1 MGAGSSFDMPGSV
14 GAIAEYKDL
23 IVWQKAFRLC
33 KIVFVLASRLPSED
47 KYGLGH
53 QLRKTSVSIPSN
65 IAEGNGRGT
74 RKDYI
79 KFLWIARGSAC
90 ELETQLLL
98 MREVANLPGDE
109 FSEALSLVDEC
120 KRMLF
125 SLIQSLKND

>member
-1 MGAGSSFDMPGSV
+1 MHGSGGVVVD
-14 GAIAEYKDL
+14 YRDL

-33 KIVFVLASRLPSED
+33 KLVFALASRLPSED

-53 QLRKTSVSIPSN
+53 QLRKSGVSIPSN

-74 RKDYI
+74 RKDYV
-79 KFLWIARGSAC
+79 KFLWIARGSTC

-98 MREVANLPGDE
+98 MREVVNLPEGE

>member
-1 MGAGSSFDMPGSV
+1 MHGSGGVVVD
-14 GAIAEYKDL
+14 YRDL
-23 IVWQKAFRLC
+23 IVLQKAFRLC
-33 KIVFVLASRLPSED
+33 KLVFALASRLPSED

-53 QLRKTSVSIPSN
+53 QLRKSGVSIPSN

-74 RKDYI
+74 RKDYV
-79 KFLWIARGSAC
+79 KFLWIARGSTC

-98 MREVANLPGDE
+98 MREVVNLPEGE

>member
-1 MGAGSSFDMPGSV
+1 MPGSV
-14 GAIAEYKDL
+14 GAIADYKDL
-23 IVWQKAFRLC
+23 IVWQKSFRLC
-33 KIVFVLASRLPSED
+33 KFVFGLASRLPSED

>member
-1 MGAGSSFDMPGSV
+1 MRGSV
-14 GAIAEYKDL
+14 GAIADYKDL

-33 KIVFVLASRLPSED
+33 KLVFALASRLPSED

-79 KFLWIARGSAC
+79 RFLWIARGSAC
-90 ELETQLLL
+90 ELDTQLLL
-98 MREVANLPGDE
+98 MREIMNLPE
-109 FSEALSLVDEC
+109 CELAEALSLVDEC
-120 KRMLF
+120 KKMLF
-125 SLIQSLKND
+125 SMIQSLKND